1 MVSMSVLTGVSA
13 EHDEVEVEVRVEA
26 KASSGS
32 HRRWLTGAI
41 RVPWRSTQRY
51 SSCLILPH
59 PTQARNSGRV
69 KQC

>member
-41 RVPWRSTQRY
+41 RVPWRSTR
-51 SSCLILPH
+51 SDG
-59 PTQARNSGRV
+59 RSGEV
-69 KQC
+69 